1 MKNTYI
7 RREMTLEA
15 LAAHVITAA
24 ACFAETC
31 ACDGPIPTGA
41 ERRTMIKTLERLTT
55 ANVIDERDDRFID
68 KIGELLVQMANDR
81 RAGYGDR
88 VLNVDTYEDFLCD
101 DQLSLMRSRILQWQ
115 SFATARRLLRARIAA
130 RTLIGVFD

>member
-1 MKNTYI
+1 MKYTYI

-15 LAAHVITAA
+15 LAAHVIAAA

-31 ACDGPIPTGA
+31 ARDGPIPMGV
-41 ERRTMIKTLERLTT
+41 EHRTMIKTLERLTT

-88 VLNVDTYEDFLCD
+88 VLKADTYEDLLFD
-101 DQLSLMRSRILQWQ
+101 EQLSLMRSRILQQGNRVWN
-115 SFATARRLLRARIAA
+115 
-130 RTLIGVFD
+130 

>member
-1 MKNTYI
+1 MKYTYI

-15 LAAHVITAA
+15 LAAHVIAA
-24 ACFAETC
+24 GACFAETC
-31 ACDGPIPTGA
+31 AHDGPIPMGA
-41 ERRTMIKTLERLTT
+41 EHRTMIKTLERLTT

-88 VLNVDTYEDFLCD
+88 VLKADTYEDLLFD
-101 DQLSLMRSRILQWQ
+101 EQLSLMRSRILQWQ